1 MSFCTCLTV
10 VVEAKS
16 KRLTTRH
23 RAKVGRKLREHHR
36 KLNKEVKVNKN
47 RRRKDPGIPNRLPGR
62 AEFIAKMQA
71 EREKEQ
77 AQRKISLARNNIQGL
92 AAQVKVQHS
101 RYEKNAPVSD
111 STIPTGERFF
121 DSSKRAFYREFQ
133 QVLENS
139 DVILEILDARDPL
152 GSRVRVAEEL
162 VAASGGRKRIVL
174 VLNKID
180 LVPRQAVAQWLTYLR
195 KELPTIA
202 FRASTATAA
211 VGSAIGMG
219 ECLGADTLIQLLK
232 NYCRS
237 QDIKTSVRVGVIGYP
252 NVGKSSLINSLKR
265 SKVCKVGA
273 TAGVTTASQEIH
285 LDRNIT
291 LLDCPGIVFASPR
304 DSTEMAELFL
314 RNCLKIEQLED
325 PVAPVELILSK
336 TNPETLMTLYTIPR
350 FHNVGGFLAA
360 VAQRMGRLKKGGI
373 PNIEAAAKII
383 LGDWNRGKIPF
394 YTRPPVSDDSGN
406 DPTANSCS
414 IVNDWAPLFDIEAIG
429 RMEIDLVLRNV
440 PETLPLTQAI
450 DHGEPHA
457 MSTEMDTESTTL
469 NLALPTKSKD
479 SVDYSIGMSTT
490 EMELNPQRNRDR
502 ARKLKEVRKT
512 ERKAS
517 RRSASQEG
525 QDNVDMIIED
535 DAYDFSVDFN
545 K

>member
-1 MSFCTCLTV
+1 M
-10 VVEAKS
+10 E
-16 KRLTTRH
+16 
-23 RAKVGRKLREHHR
+23 RKLREHHR
-36 KLNKEVKVNKN
+36 KRNKEAKVTKKN
-47 RRRKDPGIPNRLPGR
+47 GRRKDPGIPNLLPGK

-71 EREKEQ
+71 EREKERE
-77 AQRKISLARNNIQGL
+77 QRKIALIRNGIQGL
-92 AAQVKVQHS
+92 AAQVKAQHS
-101 RYEKNAPVSD
+101 HYERNAPVSD
-111 STIPTGERFF
+111 STISTGEKFF

-180 LVPRQAVAQWLTYLR
+180 LVPRQVVTQWLSHLR

-202 FRASTATAA
+202 FRASTTTAA
-211 VGSAIGMG
+211 SGAAIGMG

-314 RNCLKIEQLED
+314 RNCLKVEQLED
-325 PVAPVELILSK
+325 PVAPVELIISK
-336 TNPETLMTLYTIPR
+336 TSSETLMTLYTIPR
-350 FHNVGGFLAA
+350 FNNVGEFLAA
-360 VAQRMGRLKKGGI
+360 VAQRMGRLKKGGV
-373 PNIEAAAKII
+373 PNIEAAARVI

-394 YTRPPVSDDSGN
+394 YTMPPASNDGGN
-406 DPTANSCS
+406 ALTTSSCS
-414 IVNDWAPLFDIEAIG
+414 IVSDWAPLFDIEAIG
-429 RMEIDLVLRNV
+429 KMEIDLVLRNV
-440 PETLPLTQAI
+440 PETLPMAQAI
-450 DHGEPHA
+450 DHEEQPA
-457 MSTEMDTESTTL
+457 MSTEMDTEGTTSG
-469 NLALPTKSKD
+469 PVPQTKSKD
-479 SVDYSIGMSTT
+479 GVNYSISMSTT

-502 ARKLKEVRKT
+502 AKKLKEVRKT
-512 ERKAS
+512 ERKAA
-517 RRSASQEG
+517 RRSASQG
-525 QDNVDMIIED
+525 SPDNVDMIVED